1 MEQYKIVFTDDRFG
15 GRYQEYELAQLH
27 EMDILPVIYPEGAFK
42 TDADVIEACKDAD
55 AIFLNLLPNFK
66 NETVLRELTRCKV
79 INRYGVGYDNVNVP
93 ACTKLG
99 IQVTYVPDYCMY
111 DVSDHALA
119 LMLACLRQIP
129 QRDCAIRAGNWNIP
143 SNGLSHRLKGSTLG
157 LIGCGRIARCLAR
170 KVSGFELNAILGYDP
185 YIPTDA
191 LAAMGIKKVELE
203 ELLER
208 SDIVSLHMP
217 VTDETRGIMNARTIG
232 MMKKTAILIN
242 TGRGPLIED
251 EALIDALRNHVIGAA
266 GLDTHC
272 VEPLPKDSPYFQ
284 LENVVLTDHAAY
296 GTVEGEREL
305 RIKSGRNVAHILQK
319 KPLESIYMV
328 NTVENGRT

>member
-1 MEQYKIVFTDDRFG
+1 
-15 GRYQEYELAQLH
+15 
-27 EMDILPVIYPEGAFK
+27 
-42 TDADVIEACKDAD
+42 
-55 AIFLNLLPNFK
+55 
-66 NETVLRELTRCKV
+66 
-79 INRYGVGYDNVNVP
+79 
-93 ACTKLG
+93 
-99 IQVTYVPDYCMY
+99 MY

-129 QRDCAIRAGNWNIP
+129 QRDCTIRAGNWNIP

-157 LIGCGRIARCLAR
+157 LIGYGRIARCLAR

-232 MMKKTAILIN
+232 MMKKTAVLTN
-242 TGRGPLIED
+242 TG
-251 EALIDALRNHVIGAA
+251 
-266 GLDTHC
+266 
-272 VEPLPKDSPYFQ
+272 
-284 LENVVLTDHAAY
+284 
-296 GTVEGEREL
+296 
-305 RIKSGRNVAHILQK
+305 
-319 KPLESIYMV
+319 
-328 NTVENGRT
+328 